1 MAQAGDVIQNPL
13 TGERLTFL
21 KTSGDSD
28 GELLLIDW
36 FLNPGGF
43 LPGGA
48 HVHPYQEEYFEV
60 ISGTLGVRVG
70 RRKCI
75 LRAGEA
81 ATVPP
86 GTLHGWW
93 NESSD
98 EVHAIIE
105 FRPALDTESLFETL
119 YGLMRD
125 GKTTGKGVPHPL
137 QVLAVLEEYK
147 NEIAIPLVPIR
158 MQRAIIS
165 TLSPLALRRGYRGRY
180 FSTAAR
186 SES

>member
-1 MAQAGDVIQNPL
+1 MARTGEVIENPL

-21 KTSGDSD
+21 KTSRDTG
-28 GELLLIDW
+28 GELLMIDW

-48 HVHPYQEEYFEV
+48 HVHPYQEERFEV
-60 ISGTLGVRVG
+60 VSGTLGVRVG
-70 RRKCI
+70 RHKRS

-93 NESSD
+93 NEGD
-98 EVHAIIE
+98 EETHTIIE

-119 YGLMRD
+119 YGLAKD
-125 GKTTGKGVPHPL
+125 GKTTRNGVPHPL
-137 QVLAVLEEYK
+137 QVIALLEDFGNELAFPVL
-147 NEIAIPLVPIR
+147 PLR
-158 MQRAIIS
+158 LQRKITSA
-165 TLSPLALRRGYRGRY
+165 LAPLAYRRGYWGRY
-180 FSTAAR
+180 PQYSK
-186 SES
+186 E